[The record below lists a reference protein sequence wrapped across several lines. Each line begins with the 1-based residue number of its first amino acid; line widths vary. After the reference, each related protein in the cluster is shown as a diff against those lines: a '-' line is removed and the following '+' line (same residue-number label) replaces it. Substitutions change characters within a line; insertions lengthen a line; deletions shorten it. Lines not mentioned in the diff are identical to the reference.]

1 VCRLHFRKNYR
12 MKGQSS
18 AESLRAIAWKRLRK
32 NSGAVIGMWIII
44 VLVTIAVL
52 APILAPMDPNTQ
64 VLEYPSKPSL
74 FRGNVLLKK
83 NPVRTDE
90 PFVMA
95 IESFS
100 VSGDTVRFIDPM
112 KRSFALHTSAMFGNG
127 VSEWHR
133 EPLYILGTDKYGRD
147 ILSRIMYGARIA
159 FLVAIISE
167 TISIAIGILL
177 GALAGYFRG
186 RVDDVIMWFTNVMW
200 SFPTVLLVIAFSV
213 ILGNGVWQTFVA
225 IGLSGWVDLTRVVRG
240 QFFSLREAEFIE
252 ATRAFGFGTFRTIF
266 RHLLPNTLG
275 PITVIATAGF
285 ATAITLEASLSFI
298 GLGVQP
304 PTASWG
310 KMIQD
315 GIGFLFVGQSLELVM
330 YPCIV
335 LGLTVYAFN
344 LFGDGL
350 RDAIDPKTMQR

>member
-1 VCRLHFRKNYR
+1 
-12 MKGQSS
+12 MTAPSS
-18 AESLRAIAWKRLRK
+18 ASAETLATKSWKRLKK
-32 NSGAVIGMWIII
+32 NRGAVLGLWFIVILIVIAAFAPWIS
-44 VLVTIAVL
+44 
-52 APILAPMDPNTQ
+52 PMDPNTQ
-64 VLEYPSKPSL
+64 VLEYPSKPSM
-74 FRGNVLLKK
+74 FHGNVLLKK
-83 NPVRTDE
+83 NPVHPDE
-90 PFVMA
+90 PYLIAVD
-95 IESFS
+95 SYR
-100 VSGDTVRFIDPM
+100 VSGDSVLFVDPM
-112 KRSFALHTSAMFGNG
+112 KRHFSLHQNAFFGANE
-127 VSEWHR
+127 SEWHQQ
-133 EPLYILGTDKYGRD
+133 PLYILGTDKYGRD
-147 ILSRIMYGARIA
+147 ILSRIFHGARIA
-159 FLVAIISE
+159 LLVAIISE
-167 TISIAIGILL
+167 SISIAIGILL

-186 RVDDVIMWFTNVMW
+186 WVDDVIMWFTNVMW

-240 QFFSLREAEFIE
+240 QFFSLRETEFIE

-275 PITVIATAGF
+275 PVTVIATAGF

-315 GIGFLFVGQSLELVM
+315 GIGFLFVGQSLELVL
-330 YPCIV
+330 YPCIA

-350 RDAIDPKTMQR
+350 RDAVDPKTSQR

>member
-1 VCRLHFRKNYR
+1 MATANPTV
-12 MKGQSS
+12 
-18 AESLRAIAWKRLRK
+18 ESLAGQTWKRLKK
-32 NSGAVIGMWIII
+32 NRGAVIAVWYIGL
-44 VLVTIAVL
+44 LVCVAIL
-52 APILAPMDPNTQ
+52 APWISPMDPNTQ
-64 VLEYPSKPSL
+64 VLEYPSEPSM

-83 NPVRTDE
+83 NPIRPTE
-90 PFVMA
+90 PYVLAVESWKRVGDSVYFVDPMHR
-95 IESFS
+95 SFS
-100 VSGDTVRFIDPM
+100 LPT
-112 KRSFALHTSAMFGNG
+112 TSMFGANEK
-127 VSEWHR
+127 EWHR
-133 EPLYILGTDKYGRD
+133 EPLYFLGTDKYGRD
-147 ILSRIMYGARIA
+147 ILSRIFHGARIA
-159 FLVAIISE
+159 LLVAIISE
-167 TISIAIGILL
+167 SISIAIGILL

-186 RVDDVIMWFTNVMW
+186 WVDEVIMWFTNVMW

-240 QFFSLREAEFIE
+240 QFFSLRETEFIE

-275 PITVIATAGF
+275 PVTVIATAGF

-315 GIGFLFVGQSLELVM
+315 GIGFLFVGQSLELVL
-330 YPCIV
+330 YPCIA

-350 RDAIDPKTMQR
+350 RDALDPKTSQR

>member
-1 VCRLHFRKNYR
+1 
-12 MKGQSS
+12 MTSS
-18 AESLRAIAWKRLRK
+18 PTPTSETLSALAWKRLKK
-32 NSGAVIGMWIII
+32 NRGAVLGLWFIVTL
-44 VLVTIAVL
+44 VLVALL
-52 APILAPMDPNTQ
+52 APWISPMDPNTQ
-64 VLEYPSKPSL
+64 VLEYPSKPGM

-83 NPVRTDE
+83 NPVHPTE
-90 PFVMA
+90 PYLVAVKSYEIIGDSLRFVDPMNR
-95 IESFS
+95 SFS
-100 VSGDTVRFIDPM
+100 LPKTAF
-112 KRSFALHTSAMFGNG
+112 FGNNE
-127 VSEWHR
+127 SEWHR

-147 ILSRIMYGARIA
+147 ILSRIFHGARIA
-159 FLVAIISE
+159 LLVAIISE
-167 TISIAIGILL
+167 SISIAIGILL
-177 GALAGYFRG
+177 GALAGFFRG
-186 RVDDVIMWFTNVMW
+186 WVDDLIMWFTNVMW

-240 QFFSLREAEFIE
+240 QFFSLRETEFIE
-252 ATRAFGFGTFRTIF
+252 ATRAFGFGTMRTIF

-275 PITVIATAGF
+275 PVTVIATAGF

-315 GIGFLFVGQSLELVM
+315 GIGFLFVGQSLELVL
-330 YPCIV
+330 YPCIA

-350 RDAIDPKTMQR
+350 RDAVDPKTSQR

>member
-1 VCRLHFRKNYR
+1 
-12 MKGQSS
+12 MKGQVS

-44 VLVTIAVL
+44 ILVTVAAF
-52 APILAPMDPNTQ
+52 APLLAPMDPDTQ
-64 VLEYPSKPSL
+64 VLEYPSKPSF

-90 PFVMA
+90 PFVIA
-95 IESFS
+95 IESYAVKGDS
-100 VSGDTVRFIDPM
+100 VTYTDPM
-112 KRSFALHTSAMFGNG
+112 DRTFTVAGSTMFGPD
-127 VSEWHR
+127 EHAWHKQ
-133 EPLYILGTDKYGRD
+133 PFYLCGTDKYGRD

-186 RVDDVIMWFTNVMW
+186 RVDDVVMWFTNVMW

-315 GIGFLFVGQSLELVM
+315 GIGFLFVGQSLELVL

-335 LGLTVYAFN
+335 LGITVYAFN

-350 RDAIDPKTMQR
+350 RDAIDPKTTQR